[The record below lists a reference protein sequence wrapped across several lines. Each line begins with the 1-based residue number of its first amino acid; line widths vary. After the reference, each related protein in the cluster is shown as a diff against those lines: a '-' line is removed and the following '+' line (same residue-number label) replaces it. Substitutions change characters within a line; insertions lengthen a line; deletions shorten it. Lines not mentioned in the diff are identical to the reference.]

1 MQFEILTVGMETKNK
16 NILKLLNE
24 KKISEEK
31 KCFNVFVCLNNFDCF
46 FSPVQYI
53 AFFFSVFFA
62 FPKEVRK
69 INSIENC

>member
-1 MQFEILTVGMETKNK
+1 MQFEIFTVAKETKNK

-46 FSPVQYI
+46 FSSVQYI
-53 AFFFSVFFA
+53 AFFFCFLCFS
-62 FPKEVRK
+62 KGSEK
-69 INSIENC
+69 NKQY

>member
-1 MQFEILTVGMETKNK
+1 MQFEILTVAKETKNK

-46 FSPVQYI
+46 FFSCPIYCI
-53 AFFFSVFFA
+53 FFLFSLLFQ
-62 FPKEVRK
+62 RK
-69 INSIENC
+69 